1 MDTSILT
8 NDQKIADAFMGIVG
22 VEYAQLFQEN
32 GPAILAQAKMRI
44 GNDMSSW
51 DTSDLPTLQGLLKDA
66 QKAKAKKEKLESAKK
81 KVAIMPENDLR
92 NCIKQFMD
100 EHPEFCD
107 FFTK

>member
-1 MDTSILT
+1 MPKKEYKKAFATVIDVQKNNRVLDQEVQKAISVLETMDTSILT

-66 QKAKAKKEKLESAKK
+66 QKA
-81 KVAIMPENDLR
+81 
-92 NCIKQFMD
+92 
-100 EHPEFCD
+100 
-107 FFTK
+107 